1 MTRTSSLFSHLRPL
15 SLLVLAGGCSPLA
28 IAQVTDY
35 EVIGDTE
42 SDSASSTSSGSAD
55 ETTGGTEG
63 EGSGTSEGEGTT
75 DATTS
80 ATQGEQIT
88 AGPTLPPEIL
98 EVSLTPTPILH
109 NGPVLVEVSTAGADG
124 VTLELEDGSVFE
136 LDDLGGGSFSG
147 EIPVLTGFENG
158 EHTATLRP
166 WRDDLIGED
175 VLASYVIDL
184 ATPGSEMFWETGDL
198 IGAGSV
204 AALGVLPGG
213 DLVELGTR
221 QVDGKVRCYLR
232 RRDKI
237 GGWWEDD
244 VIDLVAGELC
254 SAVDLKIREDGSI
267 YVLLDRY
274 INNSSR
280 WWLGEIAVWGGPV
293 KSLRLGGAGETAAA
307 LAVRPGAVAIC
318 GSTPTGGEDKIDAAT
333 WVLSG
338 QTWESRVFDYQP
350 KEIADPNLFGE
361 HIHDCVYS
369 GETLILS
376 GAIFGKHETDWD
388 PALDRHLLLAVQ
400 PSPEKLQW
408 TIASGEQ
415 TAQSNATAVAVDDQG
430 RIMTAGYTCDEACD
444 GPKGDLR
451 IYDAVDGLIW
461 QAPLGSWPTTAFAP
475 HDLEWSPAG
484 YAVLVTGGTSGD
496 ETSFSVR
503 AFDPYKMDPVW
514 TFSRADAQMMHMAQT
529 LAIGPYGEVYAGGWG
544 ATGYPAVAYIGG

>member
-1 MTRTSSLFSHLRPL
+1 MTRTSSFL
-15 SLLVLAGGCSPLA
+15 SLIRTLPLLVLAGGCSPLA

-35 EVIGDTE
+35 EVIGDAE
-42 SDSASSTSSGSAD
+42 SDSTSSSSSGSAD
-55 ETTGGTEG
+55 ETTGDTEG
-63 EGSGTSEGEGTT
+63 ESEGTSEGEGTT
-75 DATTS
+75 DATAS
-80 ATQGEQIT
+80 ATQGEEIT

-98 EVSLTPTPILH
+98 EVVLTPTPILH
-109 NGPVLVEVSTAGADG
+109 HGPVFVEVSTAAADG
-124 VTLELEDGSVFE
+124 VALELEDGSAFE

-147 EIPVLTGFENG
+147 EIPVLSGFENG

-166 WRDDLIGED
+166 WRGDLTGED

-204 AALGVLPGG
+204 AALGVLPDG
-213 DLVELGTR
+213 DLLELGTR

-293 KSLRLGGAGETAAA
+293 KSLRLGGPDETAVA
-307 LAVRPGAVAIC
+307 LAITPGAVAIC

-333 WVLSG
+333 WVLSD
-338 QTWESRVFDYQP
+338 QTWDSRVFDYRP
-350 KEIADPNLFGE
+350 LDNDKKHLFAE
-361 HIHDCVYS
+361 KIHDCVYS
-369 GETLILS
+369 GDALVLS
-376 GAIFGKHETDWD
+376 GAVFGRHESEWD
-388 PALDRHLLLAVQ
+388 PAFDRHLLIEV
-400 PSPEKLQW
+400 SPGAEKPRW

-415 TAQSNATAVAVDDQG
+415 AAQSNATALTLDDQG
-430 RIMTAGYTCDEACD
+430 RILTAGYTCDEACD
-444 GPKGDLR
+444 KPSGDLR

-461 QAPLGSWPTTAFAP
+461 QAPLGSWPTEAFAP

-484 YAVLVTGGTSGD
+484 YAVVATGGTSGE

-514 TFSRADAQMMHMAQT
+514 TFSRTDAQMMHMAEA

-544 ATGYPAVAYIGG
+544 ATGYPAIAYIGG